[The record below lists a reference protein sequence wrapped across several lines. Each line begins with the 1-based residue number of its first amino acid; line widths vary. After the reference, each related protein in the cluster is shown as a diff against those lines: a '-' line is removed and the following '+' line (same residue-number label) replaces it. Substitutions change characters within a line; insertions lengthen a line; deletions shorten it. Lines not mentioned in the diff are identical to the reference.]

1 MHCNEQLLLEKY
13 FVESF
18 LQTFDLLFTHSS
30 CYISA
35 EYLRVS
41 SPLIPSPKPLSTV
54 HDFIIAWASYRKIR
68 GSMKIG
74 YFIADVRYADFE
86 FLRIHIFGCT
96 HSGSVCYGYFTFY
109 VVGSNPIFSY
119 EESHSR

>member
-54 HDFIIAWASYRKIR
+54 HDFIIAWASYIKN
-68 GSMKIG
+68 
-74 YFIADVRYADFE
+74 FAAV
-86 FLRIHIFGCT
+86 
-96 HSGSVCYGYFTFY
+96 
-109 VVGSNPIFSY
+109 
-119 EESHSR
+119 

>member
-54 HDFIIAWASYRKIR
+54 HDFIIAWASYGTVSPWHSRLEIEKILR
-68 GSMKIG
+68 QYKNRILQ
-74 YFIADVRYADFE
+74 
-86 FLRIHIFGCT
+86 FLRIHILAART
-96 HSGSVCYGYFTFY
+96 AVVY
-109 VVGSNPIFSY
+109 VTVTSPFMS
-119 EESHSR
+119 